1 MTAFPS
7 EDEGEVVQRLK
18 DNALRYRRTV
28 ERFGYLG
35 TRECSSKYFNITSA
49 RSRRAPSAPTLDPA
63 RVSGRIH
70 CYGGSTTH
78 GVNVGDEETWP
89 HLLEVNLR
97 KVDDHTR
104 VLNFGAGAHTS
115 LHSSL
120 HLLDHCLQGRVPTVA
135 IFFNGLNDCIYAHLD
150 PDGAL
155 PFLDLA
161 LELSQHEPGTETP
174 IGELT
179 SLIPRMGEGDA
190 ASMADLRAAIDE
202 QDVLD
207 LLRERFAVAAG
218 IRDLCARQW
227 GVHIV
232 QFWEPT
238 PFVACRL
245 DQELVPRL
253 RDSSE
258 ILHRAAAT
266 ARLVARV
273 GVSEVLQTDAIV
285 DLTSFGQ
292 DQLEGPLF
300 LDEYHAT
307 PRLNCAIAT
316 QIGTHLE
323 GGASRPSRRA
333 RLWWPRAKDNVSR
346 ARTPQPPARDDL
358 LYPLW

>member
-1 MTAFPS
+1 
-7 EDEGEVVQRLK
+7 
-18 DNALRYRRTV
+18 
-28 ERFGYLG
+28 
-35 TRECSSKYFNITSA
+35 
-49 RSRRAPSAPTLDPA
+49 
-63 RVSGRIH
+63 
-70 CYGGSTTH
+70 
-78 GVNVGDEETWP
+78 
-89 HLLEVNLR
+89 
-97 KVDDHTR
+97 
-104 VLNFGAGAHTS
+104 VLNYGAGNHTS

-120 HLLDHCLQGRVPTVA
+120 HLLDHCLRGREPSVA
-135 IFFNGLNDCIYAHLD
+135 IFFNGFNDYMYAHRD

-179 SLIPRMGEGDA
+179 SLIPRMGKGTA
-190 ASMADLRAAIDE
+190 AAVADLRGTYDPQE
-202 QDVLD
+202 
-207 LLRERFAVAAG
+207 LLHLIRERFAVAAG

-238 PFVACRL
+238 PFVACRP
-245 DQELVPRL
+245 DQDLVPRI

-258 ILHRAAAT
+258 TMHRTAAT

-273 GVSEVLQTDAIV
+273 GISEVLQTDSLV

-300 LDEYHAT
+300 LDESHAT
-307 PRLNCAIAT
+307 PQLNGAIAA

-323 GGASRPSRRA
+323 GGVRRPPRRA
-333 RLWWPRAKDNVSR
+333 RLRLPRAKANVSR
-346 ARTPQPPARDDL
+346 ARAARLPEGDVDIYN
-358 LYPLW
+358 YPLW

>member
-1 MTAFPS
+1 MAAFPGD
-7 EDEGEVVQRLK
+7 DEGEVVQRLK
-18 DNALRYRRTV
+18 DNAFRYRRTV

-35 TRECSSKYFNITSA
+35 TRECRSRYFNITDA
-49 RSRRAPSAPTLDPA
+49 RDRRAPSAPPLDPA
-63 RVSGRIH
+63 RVSGWIH
-70 CYGGSTTH
+70 CYGGSTTAGH
-78 GVNVGDEETWP
+78 NVGDEETWP

-97 KVDDHTR
+97 RIDDRTR
-104 VLNFGAGAHTS
+104 VLNYGAGNHTA

-120 HLLDHCLQGRVPTVA
+120 HLLDHCLQGRVPSVA
-135 IFFNGLNDCIYAHLD
+135 IFFNGFNDCVYAHRD

-161 LELSQHEPGTETP
+161 LKLSQHEPGTETP
-174 IGELT
+174 IGEIT
-179 SLIPRMGEGDA
+179 SLIPRMGEDTA
-190 ASMADLRAAIDE
+190 AAVAELRETNDP
-202 QDVLD
+202 QDVLR
-207 LLRERFAVAAG
+207 LLRERIEVAVG

-238 PFVACRL
+238 PFVACRPEQ
-245 DQELVPRL
+245 DLVPRI

-258 ILHRAAAT
+258 TMHRTAAT

-273 GVSEVLQTDAIV
+273 GISQALQTDSLV

-300 LDEYHAT
+300 LDESHAT
-307 PRLNCAIAT
+307 PQLHDAIAT
-316 QIGTHLE
+316 QIGSHLE
-323 GGASRPSRRA
+323 SGARRPPWRSRF
-333 RLWWPRAKDNVSR
+333 RLSRAKANVSSAR
-346 ARTPQPPARDDL
+346 APQPPAEDD